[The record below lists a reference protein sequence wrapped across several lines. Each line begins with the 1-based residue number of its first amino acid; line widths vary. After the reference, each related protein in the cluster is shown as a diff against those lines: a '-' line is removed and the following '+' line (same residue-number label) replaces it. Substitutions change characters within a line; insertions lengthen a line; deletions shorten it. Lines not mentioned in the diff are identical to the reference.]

1 MPKDSL
7 SYQGRRAVK
16 IFSFISKI
24 SSTEFAVYDKKPEIV
39 GELIENFFGMA
50 AFENTVEIL
59 NETIAHAHRDLNAFM
74 TPEAQGLFRYKAV
87 MERLERLSEPLKE
100 VGVVITLMTSLHL
113 PPGIYLVNHD
123 LLNFLKEGRAG
134 ESTIRAGAFMSWYF
148 AEYINDEYDF
158 ECLPLLVQ
166 AAIQD
171 ELNPIATLTGI
182 KGISRSPVF
191 HCFSQRV
198 AAAYYAASIG
208 LDPNSINVVIAHL
221 GTEIS
226 VSAYQMGRIVD
237 SNSPFDGEG
246 PFSPTTSGT
255 LPSNTLLQLCFS
267 RKYDMDEM
275 LRLVNQEGGLKAHLG
290 TASLD
295 DIRRAYAEG
304 DPHMRFVVNAMAYQ
318 VAKEIGARAAAL
330 EGKTQ
335 QIVITGPWLAFE
347 DFVNEIVPRVEW
359 IAPVSFHIWAS
370 ELFMVA
376 VAGIDVYY
384 RISGHRILI
393 YGQDRF

>member
-1 MPKDSL
+1 M
-7 SYQGRRAVK
+7 K

-24 SSTEFAVYDKKPEIV
+24 SSTEFAIYDKKPEIIN
-39 GELIENFFGMA
+39 ELRENVPGSA
-50 AFENTVEIL
+50 SFENSVEIL
-59 NETIAHAHRDLNAFM
+59 NETIAHAHRDLNGCM
-74 TPEAQGLFRYKAV
+74 TPAAQGLFRYKAV
-87 MERLERLSEPLKE
+87 MERLERFDEPLKE

-113 PPGIYLVNHD
+113 PPGIYLVNRD
-123 LLNFLKEGRAG
+123 LLDFLEEGG
-134 ESTIRAGAFMSWYF
+134 TEENTIRASAFMSSSF
-148 AEYINDEYDF
+148 AEYINEEYDF

-171 ELNPIATLTGI
+171 EVNPVATLTGI

-191 HCFSQRV
+191 HAFSQRV
-198 AAAYYAASIG
+198 AAAYYAYSIG
-208 LDPNSINVVIAHL
+208 KSSNDVNLVIAHL

-246 PFSPTTSGT
+246 PFSPTTSGA
-255 LPSNTLLQLCFS
+255 LPSNTLLQLCYS

-275 LRLVNQEGGLKAHLG
+275 LCLVNREGGLTAHLG
-290 TASLD
+290 MSNLE
-295 DIRRAYAEG
+295 DIRRAYEEG
-304 DPHMRFVVNAMAYQ
+304 DSHTRLVVKAMTYQ
-318 VAKEIGARAAAL
+318 VAKEIGARAAGL
-330 EGKTQ
+330 DGKVQ
-335 QIVITGPWLAFE
+335 QIVITGPWIAFR
-347 DFVNEIVPRVEW
+347 DFVNEIIPRVEW
-359 IAPVSFHIWAS
+359 IAPVSFHVWES